1 MMLRQKINKIK
12 RRSYKLYNKLFIY
25 LPVDILIYFRNLL
38 RGVRGV
44 FRSEKSKS
52 LIIFRHDGIGDY
64 VLFRNFLEVL
74 KKSPRFASYKITLL
88 GNAAWKDL
96 AKFLDKDYIDEFIW
110 LDKKRFTADFFYRYK
125 KFKEITAVKYDILI
139 HPFSREFFNAD
150 NDLAFLIK
158 ADKKIGSIR
167 LPRFTKPYKNK
178 ILEKIY
184 NELIPDIENVRFE
197 FYKNKNFFEKL
208 LPETATGKINA
219 EISLNRPFINLPA
232 RQAAA
237 TVSAVPAPV
246 SAADLTSTSISPA
259 SASSYAAPIPVS
271 AAASAPAPALSEE
284 NGLKSKLGIS
294 TPYAAFFI
302 GASVK
307 HRKWP
312 PEYFAETAR
321 YLHTKY
327 GFHIVLCGGKSELN
341 DAAEFKKHFPS
352 DLADNASFTDA
363 VGKISLIEL
372 LYIVK
377 DASLVISNETMAPH
391 IAMAL
396 ANASTVK
403 TIKSNYFDKNSTLT
417 DLTYQTAFTTSAP
430 DAPYMPA
437 GFPSPTS
444 APALK
449 PAVIVISTGEASYGH
464 FVPYPEE
471 IGNNNYAAVF
481 HPYIEQN
488 LKEYDYITS
497 TLGRGYDDRFD
508 ISEITVKA
516 VLDKIDEIMKQ

>member
-1 MMLRQKINKIK
+1 MKINKSVFFKKIK

-74 KKSPRFASYKITLL
+74 KKSPRFTGYKITLL

-96 AKFLDKDYIDEFIW
+96 AEFLDKDYIDEFIW
-110 LDKKRFTADFFYRYK
+110 LDKKNFTVDFFYRYK

-184 NELIPDIENVRFE
+184 NELIPDAENVRFE

-208 LPETATGKINA
+208 LPETAAGKINA

-232 RQAAA
+232 RQAATA
-237 TVSAVPAPV
+237 VSAAPAPVSASALTSTSISSDYAAPAPV
-246 SAADLTSTSISPA
+246 SAADRS
-259 SASSYAAPIPVS
+259 
-271 AAASAPAPALSEE
+271 SAPAFSGIA
-284 NGLKSKLGIS
+284 GLKSKLGIS

-312 PEYFAETAR
+312 PEYFAETAS

-327 GFHIVLCGGKSELN
+327 DFHIVLCGGKSELN

-352 DLADNASFTDA
+352 DLADKASFTDT

-396 ANASTVK
+396 ANAGTVNASR
-403 TIKSNYFDKNSTLT
+403 TN
-417 DLTYQTAFTTSAP
+417 QTASTTSAP
-430 DAPYMPA
+430 DAPNIPS
-437 GFPSPTS
+437 GSPSPTS
-444 APALK
+444 APTPK
-449 PAVIVISTGEASYGH
+449 PAVIVISTGEDSFEH
-464 FVPYPEE
+464 FSPYPKE
-471 IGNNNYAAVF
+471 ITYNSNYAIVF
-481 HPYIEQN
+481 HPHIEQN
-488 LKEYDYITS
+488 LKEYDYIAS

-516 VLDKIDEIMKQ
+516 VLDKIDEILQK

>member
-44 FRSEKSKS
+44 FRSERSTPAENQEKRV
-52 LIIFRHDGIGDY
+52 IIFRHDGIGDY

-74 KKSPRFASYKITLL
+74 KKSPRFAGYKITLL

-96 AKFLDKDYIDEFIW
+96 AEFLDKDYIDKFIW
-110 LDKKRFTADFFYRYK
+110 LDKKSFTVDFFYRYK

-184 NELIPDIENVRFE
+184 NELIPDVENIRFE

-208 LPETATGKINA
+208 LSETAAEKISA

-232 RQAAA
+232 RQAAT
-237 TVSAVPAPV
+237 TVSAAPAPV
-246 SAADLTSTSISPA
+246 SAAD
-259 SASSYAAPIPVS
+259 
-271 AAASAPAPALSEE
+271 SAPTPALS
-284 NGLKSKLGIS
+284 GIADLKSKLGIS
-294 TPYAAFFI
+294 SPYAAFFI

-307 HRKWP
+307 HRKWS

-372 LYIVK
+372 FYIVK

-396 ANASTVK
+396 ANAGTVNDASR
-403 TIKSNYFDKNSTLT
+403 TN
-417 DLTYQTAFTTSAP
+417 QTASATSAP
-430 DAPYMPA
+430 DSPNI
-437 GFPSPTS
+437 PSGSPSLTS
-444 APALK
+444 APAPK
-449 PAVIVISTGEASYGH
+449 PAVIVISTGEDSFEH
-464 FVPYPEE
+464 FSPYPKE
-471 IGNNNYAAVF
+471 ITGNSNYAIVF
-481 HPYIEQN
+481 HPHIEQN
-488 LKEYDYITS
+488 PKEYIDIAAA
-497 TLGRGYDDRFD
+497 LGRGYDDRFD
-508 ISEITVKA
+508 ISEITVRA
-516 VLDKIDEIMKQ
+516 VLNKIDKIL

>member
-12 RRSYKLYNKLFIY
+12 RHSYKLYNKLFIY

-52 LIIFRHDGIGDY
+52 LIIFRNDGIGDY

-74 KKSPRFASYKITLL
+74 KKSPRFAGYKITLL

-96 AKFLDKDYIDEFIW
+96 AEFLDKDYIDEFIW

-167 LPRFTKPYKNK
+167 LPSFTKPYKNK

-184 NELIPDIENVRFE
+184 NELIPDVENVRFE
-197 FYKNKNFFEKL
+197 FYKNQNFFEKL
-208 LPETATGKINA
+208 LPETAAGKINA

-232 RQAAA
+232 HL
-237 TVSAVPAPV
+237 
-246 SAADLTSTSISPA
+246 ADR
-259 SASSYAAPIPVS
+259 SS
-271 AAASAPAPALSEE
+271 APALSDIA
-284 NGLKSKLGIS
+284 GLKSKLRIS
-294 TPYAAFFI
+294 SPYAAFFI

-321 YLHTKY
+321 YLHSKY

-352 DLADNASFTDA
+352 DLADKASFTDA
-363 VGKISLIEL
+363 VGKVSLIEL

-396 ANASTVK
+396 ANAG
-403 TIKSNYFDKNSTLT
+403 TINASRTNQISS
-417 DLTYQTAFTTSAP
+417 ATSAP
-430 DAPYMPA
+430 DAPYIPA
-437 GFPSPTS
+437 DFPSPTS
-444 APALK
+444 TTK
-449 PAVIVISTGEASYGH
+449 PAVIVISTGEDSFEH
-464 FVPYPEE
+464 FSPYPKE
-471 IGNNNYAAVF
+471 ITGNSNYAIVF
-481 HPYIEQN
+481 HPHIEQN
-488 LKEYDYITS
+488 LKEYDYIAS

-516 VLDKIDEIMKQ
+516 VLDKIDEILQK

>member
-167 LPRFTKPYKNK
+167 LPSFTKPYKNK

-184 NELIPDIENVRFE
+184 NELIPDVENVRFE

-208 LPETATGKINA
+208 LSETAAEKISA

-232 RQAAA
+232 H
-237 TVSAVPAPV
+237 PA
-246 SAADLTSTSISPA
+246 DR
-259 SASSYAAPIPVS
+259 SS
-271 AAASAPAPALSEE
+271 APALSDIA
-284 NGLKSKLGIS
+284 GLKSKLGIS
-294 TPYAAFFI
+294 SPYATFFI

-321 YLHTKY
+321 YLHIKY

-391 IAMAL
+391 IAIAL
-396 ANASTVK
+396 ANASTV
-403 TIKSNYFDKNSTLT
+403 TASRAN
-417 DLTYQTAFTTSAP
+417 QTASAISAP
-430 DAPYMPA
+430 DASNIPA
-437 GFPSPTS
+437 GFPSLTS
-444 APALK
+444 APTPK
-449 PAVIVISTGEASYGH
+449 PAVIVISTGEDSFEH
-464 FVPYPEE
+464 FSPYPKE
-471 IGNNNYAAVF
+471 ITYNSNYAIVF
-481 HPYIEQN
+481 HPHIEQN
-488 LKEYDYITS
+488 PKEYIDIAAAS
-497 TLGRGYDDRFD
+497 GRGYDDRFD
-508 ISEITVKA
+508 ISEITVRA
-516 VLDKIDEIMKQ
+516 VVDKINKILQK

>member
-1 MMLRQKINKIK
+1 MKINKSFFFKKIK
-12 RRSYKLYNKLFIY
+12 RRSYKLYSKLFIY

-74 KKSPRFASYKITLL
+74 KKSPRFAGYKITLL

-96 AKFLDKDYIDEFIW
+96 AEFLDKDYIDEFIW
-110 LDKKRFTADFFYRYK
+110 LDKKSFTVDFFYRYK

-184 NELIPDIENVRFE
+184 NELIPDAENVRFE

-208 LPETATGKINA
+208 LSETATGKINA

-232 RQAAA
+232 RP
-237 TVSAVPAPV
+237 T
-246 SAADLTSTSISPA
+246 ADR
-259 SASSYAAPIPVS
+259 SS
-271 AAASAPAPALSEE
+271 APALS
-284 NGLKSKLGIS
+284 GIADLKSKLGIS

-312 PEYFAETAR
+312 PKYFAETAR

-327 GFHIVLCGGKSELN
+327 GFYIVLCGGKSELN

-352 DLADNASFTDA
+352 DLTDNALFTDA

-391 IAMAL
+391 ITMAL
-396 ANASTVK
+396 ANAGTVNASR
-403 TIKSNYFDKNSTLT
+403 TN
-417 DLTYQTAFTTSAP
+417 QTASATSAP
-430 DAPYMPA
+430 DAPNI
-437 GFPSPTS
+437 PSGSPSLTS
-444 APALK
+444 APTTK
-449 PAVIVISTGEASYGH
+449 PAVIVISTGEDSFEH
-464 FVPYPEE
+464 FSPYPKE
-471 IGNNNYAAVF
+471 ITGNFNYAIVF
-481 HPYIEQN
+481 HPHIEQN
-488 LKEYDYITS
+488 LEEYDYIASTS
-497 TLGRGYDDRFD
+497 GRGYDDRFD
-508 ISEITVKA
+508 ISDITVRA
-516 VLDKIDEIMKQ
+516 VLNKIDKIL

>member
-1 MMLRQKINKIK
+1 M
-12 RRSYKLYNKLFIY
+12 
-25 LPVDILIYFRNLL
+25 LIYFRNLL

-44 FRSEKSKS
+44 FRSERSTPAEKQEKRV
-52 LIIFRHDGIGDY
+52 IIFRHDGIGDY

-74 KKSPRFASYKITLL
+74 KKSPLFAGYKITLL
-88 GNAAWKDL
+88 GNVAWKDL
-96 AKFLDKDYIDEFIW
+96 AEFLDKDYIDEFIW
-110 LDKKRFTADFFYRYK
+110 LDKKSFTVDFFYRYK
-125 KFKEITAVKYDILI
+125 KFKEITSVKYDILI

-150 NDLAFLIK
+150 NDLAFLIN

-167 LPRFTKPYKNK
+167 LPRFTKPYRKK

-184 NELIPDIENVRFE
+184 NELIPDVENVRFE

-208 LPETATGKINA
+208 LSETAAGKINA
-219 EISLNRPFINLPA
+219 EISLNRPFINLPPHPTSA
-232 RQAAA
+232 S
-237 TVSAVPAPV
+237 VSAAPAPV

-259 SASSYAAPIPVS
+259 YAAPAPIS

-321 YLHTKY
+321 HLHTKY
-327 GFHIVLCGGKSELN
+327 SFHIVLCGGKSELN

-352 DLADNASFTDA
+352 DLADKASFTDT

-396 ANASTVK
+396 ANADTNGNEV
-403 TIKSNYFDKNSTLT
+403 
-417 DLTYQTAFTTSAP
+417 
-430 DAPYMPA
+430 
-437 GFPSPTS
+437 
-444 APALK
+444 K

-464 FVPYPEE
+464 FSPYPEE
-471 IGNNNYAAVF
+471 IGGGHNYTEVF
-481 HPYIEQN
+481 HPYIEKN
-488 LKEYDYITS
+488 LKEYIDITAAF
-497 TLGRGYDDRFD
+497 GRGYDDRFD
-508 ISEITVKA
+508 ISEISVKTLTDK
-516 VLDKIDEIMKQ
+516 LDKLIKLN

>member
-74 KKSPRFASYKITLL
+74 KKSPRFAGYKITLL

-110 LDKKRFTADFFYRYK
+110 LGKKSFTVDFFYRYK

-167 LPRFTKPYKNK
+167 LPSFTKPYKNK

-184 NELIPDIENVRFE
+184 NELIPDVENVRFE

-208 LPETATGKINA
+208 LPETAAGKINA

-232 RQAAA
+232 YPSDR
-237 TVSAVPAPV
+237 
-246 SAADLTSTSISPA
+246 
-259 SASSYAAPIPVS
+259 SS
-271 AAASAPAPALSEE
+271 APALSDIA
-284 NGLKSKLGIS
+284 GLKSKLGIS

-312 PEYFAETAR
+312 PEYFAETAS
-321 YLHTKY
+321 YLHIKY

-352 DLADNASFTDA
+352 DLADKASFTDT

-396 ANASTVK
+396 ANADIVNASRT
-403 TIKSNYFDKNSTLT
+403 N
-417 DLTYQTAFTTSAP
+417 QTASTTFAYDAPNIPSGSPSPISAP
-430 DAPYMPA
+430 TP
-437 GFPSPTS
+437 
-444 APALK
+444 K
-449 PAVIVISTGEASYGH
+449 PAVIVISTGEDSFEH
-464 FVPYPEE
+464 FSPYPKE
-471 IGNNNYAAVF
+471 ITGNSNYAIVF
-481 HPYIEQN
+481 HPHIEQN
-488 LKEYDYITS
+488 LEEYDYIASTS
-497 TLGRGYDDRFD
+497 RRGYDDRFD
-508 ISEITVKA
+508 ISDITVRA
-516 VLDKIDEIMKQ
+516 VLNKIDKIL

>member
-1 MMLRQKINKIK
+1 MKTNKSVFFKKIK

-25 LPVDILIYFRNLL
+25 LPIDILIYFRNLL
-38 RGVRGV
+38 RDVRGV

-74 KKSPRFASYKITLL
+74 KKSPRFAGYKITLL

-96 AKFLDKDYIDEFIW
+96 AEFLDKDYIDKFIW

-184 NELIPDIENVRFE
+184 NELIPDVENIRFE

-208 LPETATGKINA
+208 LSETATGKINA
-219 EISLNRPFINLPA
+219 KISLNRPFINLPA
-232 RQAAA
+232 H
-237 TVSAVPAPV
+237 PA
-246 SAADLTSTSISPA
+246 DR
-259 SASSYAAPIPVS
+259 SS
-271 AAASAPAPALSEE
+271 APALSGIA
-284 NGLKSKLGIS
+284 GLKSKLGIS
-294 TPYAAFFI
+294 SPYAAFFI

-312 PEYFAETAR
+312 PKYFAETAR

-327 GFHIVLCGGKSELN
+327 GFNIVLCGGKSELN

-396 ANASTVK
+396 ANAGTVNASR
-403 TIKSNYFDKNSTLT
+403 TN
-417 DLTYQTAFTTSAP
+417 QTASTTSAP
-430 DAPYMPA
+430 DAPNIPS
-437 GFPSPTS
+437 GSPSPTS
-444 APALK
+444 APAPK
-449 PAVIVISTGEASYGH
+449 PAVIVISTGEDSFEH
-464 FVPYPEE
+464 FSPYPKE
-471 IGNNNYAAVF
+471 ITGNSNYAIVF
-481 HPYIEQN
+481 HPHIEQN
-488 LKEYDYITS
+488 PKEYINIAAA
-497 TLGRGYDDRFD
+497 LGRGYDDRFD
-508 ISEITVKA
+508 ISEITVRA
-516 VLDKIDEIMKQ
+516 VLDKINKILQK

>member
-12 RRSYKLYNKLFIY
+12 RHSYKLYNKLFIY
-25 LPVDILIYFRNLL
+25 LPVDILIYFSNLL

-44 FRSEKSKS
+44 FRSERSTPAEKQEKHV
-52 LIIFRHDGIGDY
+52 IIFRHDGIGDY

-74 KKSPRFASYKITLL
+74 KKSPRFAGYKITLL

-96 AKFLDKDYIDEFIW
+96 AEFLDKDYIDKFIW
-110 LDKKRFTADFFYRYK
+110 LDKKSFTVDFFYRYK

-167 LPRFTKPYKNK
+167 LPSFTKPYKNK

-184 NELIPDIENVRFE
+184 NELIPDVENVRFE

-208 LPETATGKINA
+208 LSETATGKTNA

-232 RQAAA
+232 H
-237 TVSAVPAPV
+237 PA
-246 SAADLTSTSISPA
+246 DR
-259 SASSYAAPIPVS
+259 SS
-271 AAASAPAPALSEE
+271 APALSSIAD
-284 NGLKSKLGIS
+284 LKSKLGIS
-294 TPYAAFFI
+294 SPYAAFFI

-341 DAAEFKKHFPS
+341 DAAEFKKHYPS
-352 DLADNASFTDA
+352 DLAGKASFTDA

-396 ANASTVK
+396 ANAGTVNASR
-403 TIKSNYFDKNSTLT
+403 TNQTSAA
-417 DLTYQTAFTTSAP
+417 TYAP
-430 DAPYMPA
+430 DAPYIPA
-437 GFPSPTS
+437 GSPSPTS
-444 APALK
+444 TPK

-464 FVPYPEE
+464 FVPYPEQ

-488 LKEYDYITS
+488 LKEYDYITT

-508 ISEITVKA
+508 ISEITVRA
-516 VLDKIDEIMKQ
+516 VLDKIDEILQK

>member
-1 MMLRQKINKIK
+1 MKINKSFFFKKIK

-44 FRSEKSKS
+44 FRSERSTPAEKQEKRV
-52 LIIFRHDGIGDY
+52 IIFRHDGIGDY

-96 AKFLDKDYIDEFIW
+96 AEFLDKDYIDKFIW
-110 LDKKRFTADFFYRYK
+110 LDKKSFTVDFFYRYK
-125 KFKEITAVKYDILI
+125 KFNEITAVKYDILI

-167 LPRFTKPYKNK
+167 LPSFTKPYKNK

-184 NELIPDIENVRFE
+184 NELIPDVENVRFE

-208 LPETATGKINA
+208 LSETATGKINA
-219 EISLNRPFINLPA
+219 KISLNRPFINLPA
-232 RQAAA
+232 H
-237 TVSAVPAPV
+237 PA
-246 SAADLTSTSISPA
+246 DR
-259 SASSYAAPIPVS
+259 SS
-271 AAASAPAPALSEE
+271 APALSGIA
-284 NGLKSKLGIS
+284 GLKSKLGIS
-294 TPYAAFFI
+294 SPYAAFFI

-312 PEYFAETAR
+312 PKYFAETAR

-327 GFHIVLCGGKSELN
+327 GFNIVLCGGKSELN

-396 ANASTVK
+396 ANAGTVK

-417 DLTYQTAFTTSAP
+417 DLTNQSAFTTSAP
-430 DAPYMPA
+430 YAPNIPA

-464 FVPYPEE
+464 FVPYPGQ

-508 ISEITVKA
+508 ISGITVKA

>member
-64 VLFRNFLEVL
+64 VLFRNFFEVL

-88 GNAAWKDL
+88 GNSAWKDL
-96 AKFLDKDYIDEFIW
+96 AEFLDKDYIDEFIW
-110 LDKKRFTADFFYRYK
+110 LDKKSFTVDFFYRYK

-184 NELIPDIENVRFE
+184 NELIPDAENVRFE

-208 LPETATGKINA
+208 LSETAVEKISA
-219 EISLNRPFINLPA
+219 GISLNGPFINLPA
-232 RQAAA
+232 RQAAT
-237 TVSAVPAPV
+237 TVSVAPAPV
-246 SAADLTSTSISPA
+246 SAAD
-259 SASSYAAPIPVS
+259 
-271 AAASAPAPALSEE
+271 SAPTPALSDIA
-284 NGLKSKLGIS
+284 GLKSKLGIS
-294 TPYAAFFI
+294 SPYAAFFI

-352 DLADNASFTDA
+352 DLADNASFNDA

-396 ANASTVK
+396 ANAGIINTSRTNQ
-403 TIKSNYFDKNSTLT
+403 ISS
-417 DLTYQTAFTTSAP
+417 ATSAP
-430 DAPYMPA
+430 DAPNIPS
-437 GFPSPTS
+437 GSPSPTS
-444 APALK
+444 APTPK

-464 FVPYPEE
+464 FVPYPGQ

-508 ISEITVKA
+508 ISEITVRA
-516 VLDKIDEIMKQ
+516 VLDKIDEILQK

>member
-1 MMLRQKINKIK
+1 MKINKSVFFKKIK

-74 KKSPRFASYKITLL
+74 KKSPRFAGYKITLL

-96 AKFLDKDYIDEFIW
+96 AEFLDKDYINEFIW
-110 LDKKRFTADFFYRYK
+110 LDKKSFTVDFFYRYK

-184 NELIPDIENVRFE
+184 NELIPDVENVRFE

-208 LPETATGKINA
+208 LSETAAEKISA
-219 EISLNRPFINLPA
+219 EISLNRPFINLPPHSQTA
-232 RQAAA
+232 D
-237 TVSAVPAPV
+237 VSVPAY
-246 SAADLTSTSISPA
+246 AFATTSTPA
-259 SASSYAAPIPVS
+259 HVLPCIDD
-271 AAASAPAPALSEE
+271 
-284 NGLKSKLGIS
+284 LKSKLGIS
-294 TPYAAFFI
+294 SPYATFFI

-321 YLHTKY
+321 YLHIKY

-417 DLTYQTAFTTSAP
+417 DLTNQTASTTSAP
-430 DAPYMPA
+430 DAPNI
-437 GFPSPTS
+437 PSGSPPPTS
-444 APALK
+444 TTK
-449 PAVIVISTGEASYGH
+449 PAVIVISTGEDSFEH
-464 FVPYPEE
+464 FSPYPKK
-471 IGNNNYAAVF
+471 ITDNSNYAIVF
-481 HPYIEQN
+481 HPHIEQN
-488 LKEYDYITS
+488 PKEYIDIAAA
-497 TLGRGYDDRFD
+497 LGRGYDDRFD
-508 ISEITVKA
+508 ISEITVRA
-516 VLDKIDEIMKQ
+516 VLDKIDEIL

>member
-167 LPRFTKPYKNK
+167 LPSFTKLYKNK

-184 NELIPDIENVRFE
+184 NELIPDVENVRFE
-197 FYKNKNFFEKL
+197 FYKNKNFFKKL
-208 LPETATGKINA
+208 LSETAAEKISA

-232 RQAAA
+232 H
-237 TVSAVPAPV
+237 PA
-246 SAADLTSTSISPA
+246 DR
-259 SASSYAAPIPVS
+259 SS
-271 AAASAPAPALSEE
+271 APALSDIA
-284 NGLKSKLGIS
+284 GLKSKLGIS
-294 TPYAAFFI
+294 SPYAAFFI

-321 YLHTKY
+321 YLHIKY
-327 GFHIVLCGGKSELN
+327 SFHIVLCGGKSELN

-352 DLADNASFTDA
+352 DLADKASFTDA

-396 ANASTVK
+396 ANVSTVK

-417 DLTYQTAFTTSAP
+417 DLTNQTASTTSAP
-430 DAPYMPA
+430 DAPYIPA
-437 GFPSPTS
+437 GSPSPTS
-444 APALK
+444 TTK

-464 FVPYPEE
+464 FVPYPGQ

-508 ISEITVKA
+508 ISGITVKA

>member
-1 MMLRQKINKIK
+1 MKINKSFFFKKIK

-44 FRSEKSKS
+44 FRSERSTPAEKQEKRV
-52 LIIFRHDGIGDY
+52 IIFRHDGIGDY

-74 KKSPRFASYKITLL
+74 KKSPRFAGYKITLL

-96 AKFLDKDYIDEFIW
+96 AEFLDKDYIDKFIW
-110 LDKKRFTADFFYRYK
+110 LDKKSFTVDFFYRYK

-158 ADKKIGSIR
+158 AGKKIGSIR
-167 LPRFTKPYKNK
+167 ISRFTKPYKKK

-184 NELIPDIENVRFE
+184 NKLIPDVENVRFE
-197 FYKNKNFFEKL
+197 FYKNKNFFERL
-208 LPETATGKINA
+208 LSETLSGKINA
-219 EISLNRPFINLPA
+219 EISLNRPFINLPPHPSD
-232 RQAAA
+232 R
-237 TVSAVPAPV
+237 S
-246 SAADLTSTSISPA
+246 
-259 SASSYAAPIPVS
+259 
-271 AAASAPAPALSEE
+271 SAPAISDIA
-284 NGLKSKLGIS
+284 GLKSKLRIS
-294 TPYAAFFI
+294 SPYAAFFI

-352 DLADNASFTDA
+352 DLADKASLTDA

-396 ANASTVK
+396 ANAGTVNASR
-403 TIKSNYFDKNSTLT
+403 TNQTSAA
-417 DLTYQTAFTTSAP
+417 TYAP
-430 DAPYMPA
+430 DAPYIPA
-437 GFPSPTS
+437 GSPSPTS
-444 APALK
+444 TPK

-464 FVPYPEE
+464 FVPYPEQ

-488 LKEYDYITS
+488 LKEYDYITT

-508 ISEITVKA
+508 ISEITVRA
-516 VLDKIDEIMKQ
+516 VLDKIDEILQK

>member
-74 KKSPRFASYKITLL
+74 KKSPRFAGYKITLL

-96 AKFLDKDYIDEFIW
+96 AEFLDKDYIDEFIW
-110 LDKKRFTADFFYRYK
+110 LDKKKFTTDFFYRYE

-139 HPFSREFFNAD
+139 HPFGREFFNAD
-150 NDLAFLIK
+150 NDLAFLIN

-167 LPRFTKPYKNK
+167 LPRFTKPYRKK

-208 LPETATGKINA
+208 LSETVAGKINA
-219 EISLNRPFINLPA
+219 EIILNRPFISLPA
-232 RQAAA
+232 HPAAA
-237 TVSAVPAPV
+237 SVSAAPTPV
-246 SAADLTSTSISPA
+246 YTADLTSTSISPA
-259 SASSYAAPIPVS
+259 SASSYAAPVPVS
-271 AAASAPAPALSEE
+271 DTASAPTPALS
-284 NGLKSKLGIS
+284 GIACLKSKLGIPS
-294 TPYAAFFI
+294 PYAAFFI

-352 DLADNASFTDA
+352 DLADKASFTDT

-396 ANASTVK
+396 ANADTNGNEV
-403 TIKSNYFDKNSTLT
+403 
-417 DLTYQTAFTTSAP
+417 
-430 DAPYMPA
+430 
-437 GFPSPTS
+437 
-444 APALK
+444 K

-464 FVPYPEE
+464 FSPYPDE
-471 IGNNNYAAVF
+471 IGGGYDYTEVF
-481 HPYIEQN
+481 HPYIEKN
-488 LKEYDYITS
+488 LKEYKNITE
-497 TLGRGYDDRFD
+497 TFGRGYDDRFD
-508 ISEITVKA
+508 ISEITVKTLTDK
-516 VLDKIDEIMKQ
+516 LDKLIKIKIKRG

>member
-1 MMLRQKINKIK
+1 MLRQKINTLK

-25 LPVDILIYFRNLL
+25 LPVDILIYFRNFL
-38 RGVRGV
+38 RNFFDAGHAAPPATPT
-44 FRSEKSKS
+44 EKQEKR

-74 KKSPRFASYKITLL
+74 KKSPHFAGYKITLL

-96 AKFLDKDYIDEFIW
+96 AEFLDKNYIDEFIW
-110 LDKKRFTADFFYRYK
+110 LDKKRFTVDFFYRYK
-125 KFKEITAVKYDILI
+125 KFKEITAVKYGILI
-139 HPFSREFFNAD
+139 HPFGREFFNAD

-184 NELIPDIENVRFE
+184 NELIPDAENVRFE

-208 LPETATGKINA
+208 LPETAAGKINA

-237 TVSAVPAPV
+237 TVSAAPAPV
-246 SAADLTSTSISPA
+246 SASALTSTSIS
-259 SASSYAAPIPVS
+259 SDYAAPALVS
-271 AAASAPAPALSEE
+271 AADRSSASALS
-284 NGLKSKLGIS
+284 GIACLKSKLGIS

-312 PEYFAETAR
+312 PEYFAETAS
-321 YLHTKY
+321 YLHIKY

-352 DLADNASFTDA
+352 DLADKASFTDT

-396 ANASTVK
+396 ANADIVNASRT
-403 TIKSNYFDKNSTLT
+403 N
-417 DLTYQTAFTTSAP
+417 QTASTTFAYDAPNIPSGSPSPISAP
-430 DAPYMPA
+430 TP
-437 GFPSPTS
+437 
-444 APALK
+444 K
-449 PAVIVISTGEASYGH
+449 PAVIVISTGEDSFEH
-464 FVPYPEE
+464 FSPYPKE
-471 IGNNNYAAVF
+471 ITGNSNYAIVF
-481 HPYIEQN
+481 HPHIEQN
-488 LKEYDYITS
+488 LEEYDYIASTS
-497 TLGRGYDDRFD
+497 GRGYDDRFD
-508 ISEITVKA
+508 ISDITVRA
-516 VLDKIDEIMKQ
+516 VLNKIDKIL

>member
-25 LPVDILIYFRNLL
+25 LPVDILIYMRNLL
-38 RGVRGV
+38 HGVRGV

-74 KKSPRFASYKITLL
+74 KKSPRFAGYKITLL

-96 AKFLDKDYIDEFIW
+96 AEFLDKDYIDEFIW
-110 LDKKRFTADFFYRYK
+110 LDKKSFTVDFFYRYK

-208 LPETATGKINA
+208 LSETVAGKINA
-219 EISLNRPFINLPA
+219 EISLNRPFINLPE
-232 RQAAA
+232 RQAAT
-237 TVSAVPAPV
+237 TVSDAPAPV
-246 SAADLTSTSISPA
+246 SAA
-259 SASSYAAPIPVS
+259 VS
-271 AAASAPAPALSEE
+271 APTPALS
-284 NGLKSKLGIS
+284 GIADLKSKLGIS
-294 TPYAAFFI
+294 YPYAAFFI

-341 DAAEFKKHFPS
+341 DAAEFKKHFPF

-377 DASLVISNETMAPH
+377 DVSLVISNETMAPH

-396 ANASTVK
+396 ANAGTVK
-403 TIKSNYFDKNSTLT
+403 TIKSNYFDKNST
-417 DLTYQTAFTTSAP
+417 P
-430 DAPYMPA
+430 
-437 GFPSPTS
+437 
-444 APALK
+444 K
-449 PAVIVISTGEASYGH
+449 PAVIVISTGEDSFEH
-464 FVPYPEE
+464 FSPYPKE
-471 IGNNNYAAVF
+471 ITYNSNYAIVF
-481 HPYIEQN
+481 HPHIEQN
-488 LKEYDYITS
+488 PKEYIDIAAA
-497 TLGRGYDDRFD
+497 LGRGYDDRFD
-508 ISEITVKA
+508 ISEITVRA
-516 VLDKIDEIMKQ
+516 VLDKIDKILQK

>member
-12 RRSYKLYNKLFIY
+12 RHSYKLYNKLFIY

-44 FRSEKSKS
+44 FRSERFTPAEKQEKRV
-52 LIIFRHDGIGDY
+52 IIFRHDGIGDY

-74 KKSPRFASYKITLL
+74 KKSPRFAGYKITLL

-110 LDKKRFTADFFYRYK
+110 LGKKSFTVDFFYRYK

-167 LPRFTKPYKNK
+167 LPSFTKPYKNK

-184 NELIPDIENVRFE
+184 NELIPDVENVRFE

-208 LPETATGKINA
+208 LSETATGKTNA

-232 RQAAA
+232 H
-237 TVSAVPAPV
+237 PA
-246 SAADLTSTSISPA
+246 DR
-259 SASSYAAPIPVS
+259 SS
-271 AAASAPAPALSEE
+271 APALSSIAD
-284 NGLKSKLGIS
+284 LKSKLGIS
-294 TPYAAFFI
+294 SPYAAFFI

-396 ANASTVK
+396 ANAGTVNASR
-403 TIKSNYFDKNSTLT
+403 TNQTSAA
-417 DLTYQTAFTTSAP
+417 TYAP
-430 DAPYMPA
+430 DAPYIPA
-437 GFPSPTS
+437 GSPSPTS
-444 APALK
+444 TPK

-464 FVPYPEE
+464 FVPYPEQ

-488 LKEYDYITS
+488 LKEYDYITT

-508 ISEITVKA
+508 ISEITVRA
-516 VLDKIDEIMKQ
+516 VLDKIDEILQK

>member
-44 FRSEKSKS
+44 FRSERSTPAEKQEKRV
-52 LIIFRHDGIGDY
+52 IIFRHDGIGDY

-74 KKSPRFASYKITLL
+74 KKSPRFAGYKITLL

-96 AKFLDKDYIDEFIW
+96 AEFLDKDYIDKFIW
-110 LDKKRFTADFFYRYK
+110 LDKKSFTVDFFYRYK

-178 ILEKIY
+178 ILKKIY
-184 NELIPDIENVRFE
+184 NELIPDVENVRFE

-208 LPETATGKINA
+208 LSETAAEKISA

-232 RQAAA
+232 RQAAT
-237 TVSAVPAPV
+237 TVSAAPAPV
-246 SAADLTSTSISPA
+246 SAAD
-259 SASSYAAPIPVS
+259 
-271 AAASAPAPALSEE
+271 SAPTPALS
-284 NGLKSKLGIS
+284 GIADLKSKLGIS
-294 TPYAAFFI
+294 SPYAAFFI

-321 YLHTKY
+321 YLHIKY

>member
-12 RRSYKLYNKLFIY
+12 RHSYKLYNKLFIY
-25 LPVDILIYFRNLL
+25 LPVDILIYFSNLL

-44 FRSEKSKS
+44 FRSERSTPAEKQEKHV
-52 LIIFRHDGIGDY
+52 IIFRHDGIGDY

-74 KKSPRFASYKITLL
+74 KKSPRFAGYKITLL

-96 AKFLDKDYIDEFIW
+96 AEFLDKDYIDKFIW
-110 LDKKRFTADFFYRYK
+110 LDKKSFTVDFFYRYK
-125 KFKEITAVKYDILI
+125 KFNEITAVKYDILI

-167 LPRFTKPYKNK
+167 LPRFTKLYKNK

-184 NELIPDIENVRFE
+184 NELIPDVENIRFE

-208 LPETATGKINA
+208 LSETAAEKISA
-219 EISLNRPFINLPA
+219 EISLNRPFINLPPH
-232 RQAAA
+232 
-237 TVSAVPAPV
+237 PA
-246 SAADLTSTSISPA
+246 DR
-259 SASSYAAPIPVS
+259 SS
-271 AAASAPAPALSEE
+271 APALS
-284 NGLKSKLGIS
+284 GIADLKSKLRIS
-294 TPYAAFFI
+294 SPYAAFFI

-321 YLHTKY
+321 YLHSKY

-377 DASLVISNETMAPH
+377 DASFVISNETMAPH

-396 ANASTVK
+396 ANASTVNASR
-403 TIKSNYFDKNSTLT
+403 TN
-417 DLTYQTAFTTSAP
+417 QTSSATSAP
-430 DAPYMPA
+430 DAPYIPA
-437 GFPSPTS
+437 DFPSPTS
-444 APALK
+444 APK

-464 FVPYPEE
+464 FVPYPGQ

-508 ISEITVKA
+508 ISEISVRA
-516 VLDKIDEIMKQ
+516 VLDKIDEILQK